1 MHSIIQKCITNKI
14 DANKII
20 QKMCNIFL
28 NVQQLVIELD
38 VHLVLS
44 LSLYHSSWTF
54 QFINIFP
61 FEICAFVLKLQV
73 ALN

>member
-1 MHSIIQKCITNKI
+1 MHSIIQKCIKNKI
-14 DANKII
+14 AANKII
-20 QKMCNIFL
+20 QNLCNIFF
-28 NVQQLVIELD
+28 NVQQLVIQLD
-38 VHLVLS
+38 VYLVLS

-61 FEICAFVLKLQV
+61 FEVCAFVLKLQV